1 MVFWI
6 FRYSVRVLTSRL
18 LNPIVSVMA
27 PRVSE
32 KKSAN
37 SAAPFISKVST
48 LNVFESRNL
57 SVANHVSPTSPS
69 QFGRSLSPF
78 RLYLPRFKIFG
89 VTAGGLGGKPVIR
102 VFQFRPVKLST
113 ET

>member
-6 FRYSVRVLTSRL
+6 FRYSVRVFTSRL
-18 LNPIVSVMA
+18 LKPIVSVLV

-57 SVANHVSPTSPS
+57 LVASQVSPTSPN

-78 RLYLPRFKIFG
+78 RVYWPKFKIFG
-89 VTAGGLGGKPVIR
+89 VAPGGLGGKPV
-102 VFQFRPVKLST
+102 
-113 ET
+113 